1 MGTVFAVTA
10 CADHDQQHSYQLALN
25 VAEQVQL
32 DNAKAIIKLYGVN
45 RMAAG
50 NKATLL
56 AEEQVSITELPT
68 AIQLVWPTDAHKLI
82 TEPSVPDAS
91 EADYYFNI
99 MVDTNN
105 DGQLCQGDLRQDFAK
120 TPFTKL
126 TGKPEQSLSYQL
138 TPVTE
143 TSCNAH

>member
-1 MGTVFAVTA
+1 MGVAFAVTA
-10 CADHDQQHSYQLALN
+10 CAENGQQNSYQLSLN

-45 RMAAG
+45 RMVAG

-68 AIQLVWPTDAHKLI
+68 DIQLVWPTDAHTLI
-82 TEPSVPDAS
+82 TEPSVQDAS

-105 DGQLCQGDLRQDFAK
+105 DGKLCQGDLRQDFAK

-126 TGKPEQSLSYQL
+126 TAKPEQGLSYQL

-143 TSCNAH
+143 TSCDAY